1 MPDPKINVT
10 IGANSKGFSIG
21 LEKAKMDLVKFAKNV
36 GGSFFGQYLGA
47 QGVANALRQVASFIQ
62 NIKREAD
69 DILDMADAF
78 GGDTSFVQRLKM
90 DAEDAN
96 VSIEKLQ
103 GTMGTLAEL
112 LEKAKGGD
120 SDSLMKLAAYGI
132 TQEDIQRMQTAADL
146 FQAIRNYVLSLSDA
160 EAASA
165 KLLANLKEIGIQ
177 TRMLA
182 LMRTPDDPNRPGIVS
197 TEDLKARAALD
208 AQSKSLW
215 RVTKTFASDA
225 VMGAGEL
232 LKRAWNLDPRRRAL
246 AAFPRAAMEQG
257 VEPLKLTDQQQKF
270 LEEDRTRKSEEFKRK
285 VQQAQEEAE
294 FNILLDDLEEELAKD
309 SAKKRQS
316 PLFEKGQ
323 PLDTLARMGGYVGNA
338 AGHSMQ
344 RDQLNELRG
353 IRTELR
359 TIKEELR
366 TGRSESA
373 SGFARLSWD

>member
-1 MPDPKINVT
+1 
-10 IGANSKGFSIG
+10 
-21 LEKAKMDLVKFAKNV
+21 
-36 GGSFFGQYLGA
+36 
-47 QGVANALRQVASFIQ
+47 
-62 NIKREAD
+62 
-69 DILDMADAF
+69 
-78 GGDTSFVQRLKM
+78 
-90 DAEDAN
+90 
-96 VSIEKLQ
+96 
-103 GTMGTLAEL
+103 
-112 LEKAKGGD
+112 
-120 SDSLMKLAAYGI
+120 
-132 TQEDIQRMQTAADL
+132 
-146 FQAIRNYVLSLSDA
+146 
-160 EAASA
+160 
-165 KLLANLKEIGIQ
+165 
-177 TRMLA
+177 
-182 LMRTPDDPNRPGIVS
+182 
-197 TEDLKARAALD
+197 
-208 AQSKSLW
+208 
-215 RVTKTFASDA
+215 
-225 VMGAGEL
+225 
-232 LKRAWNLDPRRRAL
+232 
-246 AAFPRAAMEQG
+246 MEQG